1 MKVFAGLARPTI
13 RNERELVRFVA
24 LVTAFALTFA
34 LAVDVVDQ
42 LTSFVDWTRC
52 LRSWS
57 VTTVVCL
64 LVATPI
70 AYSVGQAHLQLF
82 RAKELAVELART
94 DSLTNLSNR
103 RALIEDAE
111 SALAEVRTLTIFDID
126 HFKAVNDAYG
136 HLVGDAT
143 IRAVG
148 RLLQEELGAL
158 GLVARVGG
166 EEFALLTSRT
176 SLEDVVERLLSFR
189 DRLRATPI
197 LVGDVTLRVTVS
209 AGVALRENGD
219 SFDRLYGLADRAL
232 YEAKAAGRN
241 QFRFPPS
248 LEPFVNQLSTRFEL
262 ASRVTTLRSA

>member
-1 MKVFAGLARPTI
+1 MKVLARLARPTI
-13 RNERELVRFVA
+13 RNERELATYVA
-24 LVTAFALTFA
+24 LVTAFALAFA
-34 LAVDVVDQ
+34 LTVDVANQ
-42 LTSFVDWTRC
+42 LTFFVDWSLC
-52 LRSWS
+52 LWSWS

-64 LVATPI
+64 VLATPI
-70 AYSVGQAHLQLF
+70 AYTMGHAHLELF
-82 RAKELAVELART
+82 RAKELADALART
-94 DSLTNLSNR
+94 DSLTDLSNR

-111 SALAEVRTLTIFDID
+111 SALAEVLAMTIFDID
-126 HFKAVNDAYG
+126 CFKAVNDAYG
-136 HLVGDAT
+136 HLVGDVA

-148 RLLQEELGAL
+148 RMMQEELGAL

-166 EEFALLTSRT
+166 EEFALLTSRA
-176 SLEDVVERLLSFR
+176 SLEDMVEGLLAFR

-197 LVGDVTLRVTVS
+197 LIGDVTLRVTVS

-219 SFDRLYGLADRAL
+219 GFDRLYGLADRAL

-248 LEPFVNQLSTRFEL
+248 LEPLVNRFTTRFEP